1 MRVRVNTYLM
11 DIELRIDSLA
21 AARSFLLASPPER
34 IFQKRSVSSAAA
46 DTSMPSSLKAKFEQM
61 FEFSAA
67 KIDELDKTW
76 RAQADAADQ
85 PMIDAAL
92 DSEVSG
98 YLMDVQDGSDGLFT
112 EIFVMDA
119 KGLNVGQSDVTSD
132 YWQGDEDKWQQTY
145 SVGPGAVHISEL
157 EEDESTQTVQS
168 QVSASVVDPDSG
180 AVIGAVTFGVNVDK
194 L

>member
-1 MRVRVNTYLM
+1 MKNYVFASAIGFLAMTGVASANQFEA
-11 DIELRIDSLA
+11 ELSALAKGQIAEIA
-21 AARSFLLASPPER
+21 AAPEV
-34 IFQKRSVSSAAA
+34 ISAVKAQNETTAA
-46 DTSMPSSLKAKFEQM
+46 YDQ
-61 FEFSAA
+61 A

-119 KGLNVGQSDVTSD
+119 KGLNVGQSEVTSD

-145 SVGPGAVHISEL
+145 SVGPDAIHISEL

-168 QVSASVVDPDSG
+168 QVSVSVVDPDSG